1 MFLTNVAYASAAGH
15 HAGPLFSIGPLE
27 VTSEIT
33 TMWGV
38 MILILLVSFIGTR
51 NMQRIPSG
59 LQNVLEMGIE
69 MYENFWTDILGKK
82 RTRELMPFL
91 ATFFILILCSNYS
104 GLLPLAGTLPGLKPP
119 TSNVSTTAGLA
130 IVVFFLVLYYNLK
143 VQNQEEYYDC

>member
-15 HAGPLFSIGPLE
+15 HAGPLFNIGPLE

-38 MILILLVSFIGTR
+38 MILILLVSFLGTR

-91 ATFFILILCSNYS
+91 STFFIFGSSNIF
-104 GLLPLAGTLPGLKPP
+104 PP
-119 TSNVSTTAGLA
+119 
-130 IVVFFLVLYYNLK
+130 
-143 VQNQEEYYDC
+143 